1 MATQGTASTLQLPPP
16 LLQFQTLN
24 SIRAPASMSEQ
35 HVATDGRLEAPPL
48 PEGPPPVIPPP
59 PPQVGGDEEMDL
71 EDATGAQGDT
81 LTKRKRGSRTSGQD
95 DDYNVSDDDPASSD
109 SRKLRKLSPQSVWDK
124 EWQDAMPV
132 RPPPDLLDWNR
143 EHGLTTPYR
152 RFYDETRWL
161 AAPNARAGNPHYLV
175 APSPEG
181 ARPEQPLRGYLPFT
195 PGPFPFTHISA
206 WRHYGNIVEP
216 QRDLITSQAAT
227 MLALVPLGGGRAMN
241 KIAGAL
247 AQMYESWLKSL
258 CFEGYDGQGAE
269 VSVIPPDAK
278 HPGSEASVNPFAQPW
293 SYIVA
298 IGNDPGSLVRDFLID
313 QQVFAISPECCF
325 TIHSLTPKMTESWKT
340 LVLTGAGSF
349 LNTRS
354 TVHNDIVNRK
364 RELLNLIK
372 DRLRAA
378 PTFRSLIA
386 KLAATYINHTGDR
399 EQVFQTVTSTYY
411 FDVANTECEG
421 GFSPALVL
429 MTRPIAETRREREE
443 LRRLITEALCG
454 PRCDHFYYHT
464 RKITVYDDSKAPKP
478 TVDCKLCKADT
489 HRTADCPLPLT
500 KGWKGLTAGDLGK
513 EDKPEKA
520 LSVLEVDTRAA
531 VNDVLGAIRGETPG
545 GSGSGKG
552 KALQGARGGWKS
564 RGGSRGSHGAS
575 RGGSRGGRTPR

>member
-1 MATQGTASTLQLPPP
+1 MSMLGAASIRQLPPATP
-16 LLQFQTLN
+16 SLSNAKQQL
-24 SIRAPASMSEQ
+24 SASPMSEQ
-35 HVATDGRLEAPPL
+35 RAATGSGLEVPPL

-59 PPQVGGDEEMDL
+59 PPQAGEDEEMDL
-71 EDATGAQGDT
+71 DGATGAQGDT
-81 LTKRKRGSRTSGQD
+81 TTKRKRYNGTSGQD
-95 DDYNVSDDDPASSD
+95 NDYNVSDDDPASSD
-109 SRKLRKLSPQSVWDK
+109 SRKLRKLSPQSAWDK

-143 EHGLTTPYR
+143 EHGLTAPYR
-152 RFYDETRWL
+152 RLYDVTRWQ

-175 APSPEG
+175 VPSPEQ
-181 ARPEQPLRGYLPFT
+181 ARPEQPLSGYLPFT

-216 QRDLITSQAAT
+216 QRDLIKNQAAM

-241 KIAGAL
+241 KIAGTL
-247 AQMYESWLKSL
+247 ARMYESWLKSL
-258 CFEGYDGQGAE
+258 RFESYDGLGAD

-278 HPGSEASVNPFAQPW
+278 HPGSEASVSPFAQPW

-298 IGNDPGSLVRDFLID
+298 VGNDPGSLIRDFLID

-340 LVLTGAGSF
+340 LVLTSAGAV

-354 TVHNDIVNRK
+354 EAHNDVVSRK
-364 RELLNLIK
+364 RGILSLIK
-372 DRLRAA
+372 ERLHGA

-399 EQVFQTVTSTYY
+399 EQVFRTVTSTYY
-411 FDVANTECEG
+411 LDVATAECEG
-421 GFSPALVL
+421 GLLPALVL
-429 MTRPIAETRREREE
+429 MMRPLAETRRKREE
-443 LRRLITEALCG
+443 LHRSIIEALCG
-454 PRCDHFYYHT
+454 PWCDHFYYHT
-464 RKITVYDDSKAPKP
+464 RKITVYDDSKAAKP

-500 KGWKGLTAGDLGK
+500 KGWKGLTVGDLGK
-513 EDKPEKA
+513 EDQPEKA
-520 LSVLEVDTRAA
+520 SSAPDVDTRAA

-552 KALQGARGGWKS
+552 RVLQGARGGWKS
-564 RGGSRGSHGAS
+564 RGGSC
-575 RGGSRGGRTPR
+575 GSRGANTGGSQGGRAPR